1 MADTKEH
8 TKSKNIIIRAY
19 EKDIKDLEY
28 ICKYREMSKSEM
40 ILYLIRREADRQR
53 DIENRF

>member
-1 MADTKEH
+1 MAGTKELN
-8 TKSKNIIIRAY
+8 KVNNIMIRASD
-19 EKDIKDLEY
+19 KDVKDLEY

-53 DIENRF
+53 DIEMRF